1 MITTEMWHVIC
12 ERSEFML
19 LVTLH
24 GDTLTFQACS
34 DAPSKSH
41 RHINAIMTII

>member
-1 MITTEMWHVIC
+1 MITTEMRHVIC

-24 GDTLTFQACS
+24 EIHLTF
-34 DAPSKSH
+34 PSILMLH
-41 RHINAIMTII
+41 PHLVIA